1 MPDDTPPSDTPDL
14 ETALAEL
21 RQSMAD
27 LGVVCGIVLDLR
39 RNADRLLVPLR
50 DELLKVQTA
59 IANVLPL
66 LPTGGA

>member
-1 MPDDTPPSDTPDL
+1 MPDDIPPFDTPDL
-14 ETALAEL
+14 EAALAEL

-27 LGVVCGIVLDLR
+27 LGAVCGIVLNLQ